1 VAKERHAQEDVG
13 AALVELAGQLAVGH
27 VELEQGVAGRQLHAR
42 HVGHV
47 PGRND
52 HPARVRIVLDLIQH
66 LADLV
71 DVAAVR
77 GRPAAPLVAVDRA
90 QFALGIGPFVP
101 DRDAVVLQVGDVGGT
116 CQEPDQF
123 MDDRLQVHLLG
134 GDQREAVLQVEAHL
148 VAEHGTC
155 AGAGTVGLD
164 RAMVA
169 DMAHQ
174 V

>member
-1 VAKERHAQEDVG
+1 VAKKRHAQEDVG

-27 VELEQGVAGRQLHAR
+27 VELEEGVAGRQLHLR

-47 PGRND
+47 PGRDN
-52 HPARVRIVLDLIQH
+52 HPARVRTVFDLVQH

-71 DVAAVR
+71 DVRAVR
-77 GRPAAPLVAVDRA
+77 RWPAAPLVAVDGP
-90 QFALGIGPFVP
+90 QFAVGVGPFVP
-101 DRDAVVLQVGDVGGT
+101 DRDAIFLQVGDVGGT

-134 GDQREAVLQVEAHL
+134 RHQREAVLQVEAHL
-148 VAEHGTC
+148 VAEHGTRS
-155 AGAGTVGLD
+155 GPGTVGLD
-164 RAMVA
+164 RAVVA
-169 DMAHQ
+169 DVAHQ